1 MFIPIVRRTVTVRV
15 RQSFRFP
22 YQCDFCRLSTWAT
35 SWAEGIGSATMAYL
49 APDEN
54 AARARAQQAA
64 HATASQSFMQCP
76 CPRCGSHSQM
86 QRNAV
91 AAWEQRAAGRK
102 KVRFGILIGG
112 LALSFLMAAG
122 CSGAMIADQ
131 GLYEDTVAGAVMLAI
146 MTMIGG
152 LVVTGII
159 WGVAGPGMRP
169 QLLPYI
175 PPNVVFDPPD
185 ASQVQPTS
193 YRAG

>member
-22 YQCDFCRLSTWAT
+22 YQCDFCRLSTMAT
-35 SWAEGIGSATMAYL
+35 SSAEGMGQATMAYL

-54 AARARAQQAA
+54 AARARASQMA
-64 HATASQSFMQCP
+64 HASASMAFMQCP
-76 CPRCGSHSQM
+76 CPRCGSHSAA

-91 AAWEQRAAGRK
+91 TAWETRAAGRK

-112 LALSFLMAAG
+112 LAFSFLSAAG

-131 GLYEDTVAGAVMLAI
+131 GLYEDTVGGAVMLAI
-146 MTMIGG
+146 MTFIVWM
-152 LVVTGII
+152 VVTGIVCA
-159 WGVAGPGMRP
+159 VAGPGRRP

-175 PPNVVFDPPD
+175 PQNVVFDPPD
-185 ASQVQPTS
+185 ASQIAPGN
-193 YRAG
+193 YRTG